1 MLKKHGFII
10 FNIKI
15 PDISNFKS
23 ILILLKQ
30 RYLCKCCHKVFTLK
44 SSIVNYGCFISKNTK
59 WKIAK
64 DLMEKRSK
72 KNIAIANNVSPNTV
86 ERVIDSYYEMVKI
99 YKITYL
105 LFFLLMNLDLLN
117 LLMVR

>member
-1 MLKKHGFII
+1 
-10 FNIKI
+10 
-15 PDISNFKS
+15 
-23 ILILLKQ
+23 
-30 RYLCKCCHKVFTLK
+30 
-44 SSIVNYGCFISKNTK
+44 
-59 WKIAK
+59 
-64 DLMEKRSK
+64 MEKRSK